1 MRTVLMAMM
10 LAAAAAAAVPGTARA
25 ETVGVRNAGDVDLS
39 AFDCTAIPESQLLHR
54 ICYDAAHRYVVAQV
68 GEDYYDSCN
77 VGPKAVDGLFET
89 SHAVAYYNQKIRA
102 QHRCTAA
109 LRAKIGVATVGGAA
123 R

>member
-1 MRTVLMAMM
+1 MRAILVAMMIPAMM
-10 LAAAAAAAVPGTARA
+10 LLAPPAARA
-25 ETVGVRNAGDVDLS
+25 ETVGVKNAGDVDLS

-89 SHAVAYYNQKIRA
+89 NHVVAYYNQHIRA

-109 LRAKIGVATVGGAA
+109 LRARIGVATVGGVA